1 MIEKLR
7 NEFLF
12 FLPCRLFANQHP
24 QIYSMS
30 IQLNNILFID
40 IETVPQHD
48 GHENLPDD
56 WKGLWEIKA
65 SYLIRNR
72 ETETTQS
79 IYSRAGI
86 YAEFGKIICVSCGA
100 IQRNAEEKKLVVKS
114 FSGDDEKLLLYQV
127 SEMLNKWCMEGN
139 KFLCAHNGKEFD
151 FPYLCRR
158 LIINNLPVPEI
169 LRLHGK
175 RPWDVPHLDTLEL
188 WQFGDYKSHTS
199 LDLLAH
205 TLNIATPKDDIDGS
219 KVHEVYWKEK
229 NLTRIVTYCQK
240 DVITV
245 AQVFL
250 RMNGELLIKPENVEF
265 KN

>member
-1 MIEKLR
+1 
-7 NEFLF
+7 
-12 FLPCRLFANQHP
+12 
-24 QIYSMS
+24 MS
-30 IQLNNILFID
+30 IQLSNILFLD

-48 GHENLPDD
+48 GHENLPED
-56 WKGLWEIKA
+56 WRPLWETKA

-72 ETETTQS
+72 DTETTQS

-86 YAEFGKIICVSCGA
+86 YAEFGKIVCVSCGV
-100 IQRNAEEKKLVVKS
+100 IQGSGEEKKFVIKS
-114 FSGDDEKLLLYQV
+114 FCGDDERLLLHEF
-127 SEMLNKWCMEGN
+127 SEMLRRWAFDGN

-158 LIINNLPVPEI
+158 LIINHLPIPEI
-169 LRLHGK
+169 LRFHGK
-175 RPWDVPHLDTLEL
+175 KPWDVPHLDTLEL
-188 WQFGDYKSHTS
+188 WKFGDYKSYTS

-205 TLNIATPKDDIDGS
+205 SLGIQTPKDDIDGS
-219 KVHEVYWKEK
+219 RVHEVYWKEK

-250 RMNGELLIKPENVEF
+250 RMNSEALIKQENVEF
-265 KN
+265 KS